1 MEFESSPVLVLDT
14 ISLLVFHFLGSFW
27 SSCNSVEA
35 IKKNWFLVVQW
46 FRLCFQ
52 MQGAWIQSLIGELRS
67 HTPWGTA
74 KNKIKNNKELVKSSC
89 PQKKFGSIV

>member
-14 ISLLVFHFLGSFW
+14 ISLLVFHFLGMFW

-35 IKKNWFLVVQW
+35 IKKSLVDSPGDPVVQP
-46 FRLCFQ
+46 LCFQ
-52 MQGAWIQSLIGELRS
+52 MLGAWVQSLIGELRS

-74 KNKIKNNKELVKSSC
+74 KKKIKNN
-89 PQKKFGSIV
+89 

>member
-35 IKKNWFLVVQW
+35 TKKNLLDSPGGPVVQTVLPNAGGMDSVPDW
-46 FRLCFQ
+46 
-52 MQGAWIQSLIGELRS
+52 
-67 HTPWGTA
+67 
-74 KNKIKNNKELVKSSC
+74 
-89 PQKKFGSIV
+89 